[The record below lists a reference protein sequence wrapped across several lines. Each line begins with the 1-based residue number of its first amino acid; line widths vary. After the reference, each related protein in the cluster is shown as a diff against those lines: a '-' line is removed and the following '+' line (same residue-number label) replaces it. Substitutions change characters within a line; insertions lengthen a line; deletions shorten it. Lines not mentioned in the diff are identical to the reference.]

1 MDSKPYAVCPYLGLE
16 NDPTSIQAQPT
27 SEHRCYAQKL
37 TFTPEIVHQ
46 SSCCLNANFVR
57 CPFYV
62 ELPTQAADVSN
73 STTKTASRTK
83 HSRGWRL
90 PRLWGR

>member
-1 MDSKPYAVCPYLGLE
+1 MNPKPHAVCPYLGLQT
-16 NDPTSIQAQPT
+16 DRTSIQAQPT
-27 SEHRCYAQKL
+27 SEHQCYAQKL

-62 ELPTQAADVSN
+62 KLPTPA
-73 STTKTASRTK
+73 TASVNPVARAPIQAK
-83 HSRGWRL
+83 RSRVWNLAWLR
-90 PRLWGR
+90 GR